1 MKTAAILLAG
11 GLGSRMKSEIPKQF
25 LPLKGKPL
33 ALYSFEVLSCHP
45 AIHEIIVVCAPQY
58 RSLFHDAAGFALP
71 GERRQDS
78 VYNGLQEVS
87 KDYDLICIHDAAR
100 PFINAEIVQN
110 VIDEAF
116 FHGAACAAVPMK
128 STIKQSQADQFVFQT
143 LDRNCLWEIQT
154 PQVIQKEI
162 LEEGFRQAIAQNLS
176 VTDDVSLV
184 ELQNKKVK
192 LVTAIYENIKVTTQ
206 DDLIVAERLM
216 GR

>member
-11 GLGSRMKSEIPKQF
+11 GVGTRMKSEIPKQF
-25 LPLKGKPL
+25 LALNGKPL
-33 ALYSFEVLSCHP
+33 ALYSFEVLACHP
-45 AIHEIIVVCAPQY
+45 AIHEIVVVCDPKYQF
-58 RSLFHDAAGFALP
+58 LFDGAVFALP

-87 KDYDLICIHDAAR
+87 KECDLVCIHDAAR

-128 STIKQSQADQFVFQT
+128 STVKQSYADQFVFQT

-162 LEEGFRQAIAQNLS
+162 LEEGFRQAKTQNLS

-206 DDLIVAERLM
+206 DDLIVAEQLM